1 MKRYS
6 IRFTPEAKIDVND
19 LYNWITFRLYQPL
32 TANRYLKSLDDAI
45 RRLSL
50 YAGSIAPSQYRYIQS
65 RYGPNARHIT
75 CKKMAI
81 IYTIIND
88 TVLIKRVIPA
98 KLIH

>member
-1 MKRYS
+1 M
-6 IRFTPEAKIDVND
+6 PEAETDVDD
-19 LYNWITFRLYQPL
+19 LYNVIAFGFCQLL
-32 TANRYLKSLDDAI
+32 TADRYLKSLDDAI

-75 CKKMAI
+75 CKKMTI

-98 KLIH
+98 KLIR